1 MVQKSQIVRLA
12 EEKVDFIDYF
22 NKYVAGESVVQ
33 GHRQYISPIQ
43 IGGATICP
51 LHAETDASF
60 KVFKKNDLVLF
71 HCFGCDCGGTVVDL
85 FRRIEIQKRG
95 ITYSKDDAAKNLL
108 RLYGFD
114 VDIEEV
120 VKEVDP
126 LKEALEK
133 VRGFSDG
140 NINKTFNIG
149 VFKRE
154 NNRINEMVVPL
165 RKKRYAD
172 LDRMA
177 SAYVLINNEGD

>member
-22 NKYVAGESVVQ
+22 NKYVVGESVVQ

-85 FRRIEIQKRG
+85 FRRIEYQKRG

-108 RLYGFD
+108 KLYGFD
-114 VDIEEV
+114 EDIEEAI
-120 VKEVDP
+120 KEVDP
-126 LKEALEK
+126 LKEALIK
-133 VRGFSDG
+133 VKGYSESH
-140 NINKTFNIG
+140 INTTFNLG
-149 VFKRE
+149 KFKRE
-154 NNRINEMVVPL
+154 NEKIGRLSIPL

-172 LDRMA
+172 IDRMI